1 MNNSRLFRLS
11 RIVIALTAA
20 SGMMVNTAN
29 AKEEAKAA
37 TQYTQQVN
45 QNYAKSLPF
54 SDRQDFDDAQRGFI
68 APLLDEGI
76 LRDANGKVYYRADDY
91 KFDINA
97 AAPETVNPS
106 LWRQS
111 QINGISGLFKVTDKM
126 YQVRGQ
132 DISNIMFVEGEKGII
147 VIDPLVTPPAAKAA
161 LDLYFQ
167 HRPQKP
173 IVAVIYTHSHTD
185 HYGGV
190 KGIISEADVKSG
202 KVQVI
207 APAGFMDEAISENVL
222 AGNIMSRRA
231 LYSYGLLLPHNAQGN
246 VGNGL
251 GVTLATGDPSIIAP
265 TKTIVRTGEKMI
277 IDGLEFDFLMT
288 PGSKAAL
295 DLYFQHRPQKPI
307 VAVIYTHSHTDHY
320 GGVKGIISEADVK
333 SGKVQV
339 IAPAGFMDEA
349 ISENVLAGNIMSRRA
364 LYSYGLLLPH
374 NAQGNVGNGLGVTL
388 ATGDPSIIAPTKTIV
403 RTGEKMII
411 DGLEFDF
418 LMTPG
423 SEAPAE
429 MHFYIPALKALCT
442 AENATHTLH
451 NFYTLRGAKTRDT
464 SKWTEYLNETLDMW
478 GNDAEVLFMPHTWPV
493 WGNKHINDYI
503 GKYRDT
509 IKYIHDQTLHL
520 ANQGYTMNEIGDM
533 IKLPPALANNWASR
547 GYYGSVSHNARA
559 VYNFYLGYYDGNP
572 ANLHPYGQ
580 VEMGKR
586 YVQALGGSAR
596 VINLAQEANK
606 QGDYRWSAELLKQV
620 IAANPGDQVAK
631 NLQANNFEQL
641 GYQAESATWRGFYLT
656 GAKELREGVHKFSH
670 GTTGSPDTIRGMS
683 VEMLFDFMSVR
694 LDSAKA
700 AGKNI
705 SLNFNMGNGDNL
717 NLTLNDSVLN
727 YRKTLQPQANA
738 SFYISREDL
747 HAVLTGQAKMADLV
761 KAKKAKIIGNGA
773 KLEEIIACLDNFD
786 LWVNIVTPN

>member
-11 RIVIALTAA
+11 RIVIAFTAA

-29 AKEEAKAA
+29 ATDEAKAA

-76 LRDANGKVYYRADDY
+76 LRDANGKPYYRGEDY

-97 AAPETVNPS
+97 PAPETVNPS

-111 QINGISGLFKVTDKM
+111 QINGISGLFKVTDRM
-126 YQVRGQ
+126 YQVRSQ
-132 DISNIMFVEGEKGII
+132 DISNITFIEGDTGII
-147 VIDPLVTPPAAKAA
+147 VIDPLVTPNAAKAS
-161 LDLYFQ
+161 LDLYFK

-190 KGIISEADVKSG
+190 KGIVSEADVKAG
-202 KVQVI
+202 KVQII

-231 LYSYGLLLPHNAQGN
+231 FYSYGLLLPHNAQGDI
-246 VGNGL
+246 GNGL
-251 GVTLATGDPSIIAP
+251 GVTLTTGGPTIIAP
-265 TKTIVRTGEKMI
+265 TRSITKTGEKLN
-277 IDGLEFDFLMT
+277 IDGLDFEFLM
-288 PGSKAAL
+288 A
-295 DLYFQHRPQKPI
+295 
-307 VAVIYTHSHTDHY
+307 
-320 GGVKGIISEADVK
+320 
-333 SGKVQV
+333 
-339 IAPAGFMDEA
+339 
-349 ISENVLAGNIMSRRA
+349 
-364 LYSYGLLLPH
+364 
-374 NAQGNVGNGLGVTL
+374 
-388 ATGDPSIIAPTKTIV
+388 
-403 RTGEKMII
+403 
-411 DGLEFDF
+411 
-418 LMTPG
+418 PG
-423 SEAPAE
+423 SEAPSE
-429 MHFYIPALKALCT
+429 MHLYIPALKALCT
-442 AENATHTLH
+442 AENSTHTLH

-464 SKWTEYLNETLDMW
+464 AKWTDYLNETLDKW
-478 GNDAEVLFMPHTWPV
+478 GSQAEVLFMPHTWPV
-493 WGNKHINDYI
+493 WGNQHINDYI

-520 ANQGYTMNEIGDM
+520 ANQGYTMNEIGNM
-533 IKLPPALANNWASR
+533 IHLPETLDKNWASR

-572 ANLHPYGQ
+572 ANLNPYGQ
-580 VEMGKR
+580 VDMGKR
-586 YVQALGGSAR
+586 YVKALGGSAHA
-596 VINLAQEANK
+596 INLAREAYN
-606 QGDYRWSAELLKQV
+606 QGDYRWASELLKQV

-631 NLQANNFEQL
+631 NLQADTFEQL

-656 GAKELREGVHKFSH
+656 GAKELREGAKKIEHAS
-670 GTTGSPDTIRGMS
+670 TASPDTIKGMT
-683 VEMLFDFMSVR
+683 VEMLLDYMAVR
-694 LDSAKA
+694 LNSEKA
-700 AGKNI
+700 AGKSI
-705 SLNFNMGNGDNL
+705 SLNFNLSDNDNL
-717 NLTLNDSVLN
+717 NLSLNNSVLN
-727 YRKTLQPQANA
+727 YRKVLQPKVDA
-738 SFYISREDL
+738 SFYMSRSDL
-747 HAVLTGQAKMADLV
+747 HDVLVGQAKMADLV